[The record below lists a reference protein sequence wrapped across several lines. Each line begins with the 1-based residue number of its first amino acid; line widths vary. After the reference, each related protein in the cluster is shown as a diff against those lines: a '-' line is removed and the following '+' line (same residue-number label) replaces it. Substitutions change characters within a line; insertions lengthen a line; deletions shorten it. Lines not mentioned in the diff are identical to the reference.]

1 MSKKGNYMRRII
13 ICLFILVGLVTAQ
26 AQDMD
31 AMKYFNLGLA
41 SSATSKKIKYFTQ
54 ALKLDP
60 VLVEAYEKRGLLYY
74 FQEKYDKVIQDFQRY
89 VELAPAQ
96 SDGYRMLGMGFLKS
110 GVYQAA
116 VSNFTRTINMEPDI
130 ACAYANR
137 AEAYRLI
144 GEYEEA
150 IRDSTRAIEIWG
162 DPRIMSDAYITRA
175 KAYLATGKNTEA
187 YADNLKIASLDPSI
201 PRTWGKNQPV
211 GPISVMG
218 LFILNAIV
226 FLFIFEVKHKP
237 LKLDRFRSFNMLN
250 SKLLAPQTMATIN
263 RKSLYPIIAQ
273 IPKKRV
279 TTVIAGAGYGKTT
292 LIGQAAGR
300 LNLNTV
306 WYRLDASD
314 GDLTIFLSYLTAG
327 IRKYFPGFGVETC
340 RHLKKIQLLNRR
352 QEDVCATFLKELE
365 SSVKKDLILVL
376 DDYHTI
382 QYSREIKSA
391 LEFLLAHFPPEVH
404 LILISRF
411 DVDLTLS
418 RLRAARDVADITKE
432 DLAFTPDE
440 TGQLYSKLF
449 DIFLKPESL
458 EILHQKTEGWISG
471 LVLFY
476 QAVRGKKPAEVDKL
490 LAKLEGSQKIIL
502 DYLEENIYD
511 ALPDEKK
518 EFLLK
523 TSIFPR
529 LNTEFCDQFL
539 NIDNSGEIL
548 KELEANHLF
557 TSSFDDEDGW
567 YVYHQLFR
575 DFLQAKL
582 KTELG
587 YQAVLDLYSHAAE
600 LLENCGEDGEALGH
614 YLNAGAFSEGC
625 SLLSKSGPQAGGGRK
640 LLPVPAD
647 LMTSDASMDN
657 QHAPLISQAPC
668 LKVYFFGKFR
678 VFLKDQ
684 EVPDKRWKSKKAQ
697 MIFKYLLFARCKGY
711 LKKEFLMELLWPEED
726 PVKTAKRFHVA
737 LASLRKTLEPEI
749 ERGTRSAYILRSGDG
764 YSIDIGDNGTVDIEE
779 FNAELKLAGAEN
791 NPEISIGHYL
801 RAIFLYQGDFLEEDL
816 YIPWCDEERE
826 SFKEEYLS
834 VLAKIIQYYETLKDY
849 PACID
854 YAGRYLKVDKYA
866 ENIYQQLMHYYA
878 FIGNRAMMIRMF
890 ERCKENMTNEL
901 DLPLSRETEAIY
913 QNLISV

>member
-41 SSATSKKIKYFTQ
+41 SSATSKKIKYFTE

-327 IRKYFPGFGVETC
+327 IQKYFPGFGVETC
-340 RHLKKIQLLNRR
+340 RHLTKIKILSHRP
-352 QEDVCATFLKELE
+352 EDVLATFLKELE

>member
-1 MSKKGNYMRRII
+1 MRKFI
-13 ICLFILVGLVTAQ
+13 ICFFILVGMVTAQ

-54 ALKLDP
+54 ALQLDP

-116 VSNFTRTINMEPDI
+116 VYNFTRTINMEPDI

-162 DPRIMSDAYITRA
+162 DPRTMSDAYRTRT
-175 KAYLATGKNTEA
+175 KAYLATGRNTEA

-211 GPISVMG
+211 GPMGVMS

-226 FLFIFEVKHKP
+226 FLFVFEVKHNP
-237 LKLDRFRSFNMLN
+237 LKLDRFRSINMLN
-250 SKLLAPQTMATIN
+250 SKLLAPQTIATIN
-263 RKSLYPIIAQ
+263 RKSLYPLFSE
-273 IPKKRV
+273 IPKKRA

-327 IRKYFPGFGVETC
+327 IQKYFPGFGVETC
-340 RHLKKIQLLNRR
+340 RHLKKIQILNRR
-352 QEDVCATFLKELE
+352 PEDVLAIFLKELE
-365 SSVKKDLILVL
+365 SSVKKDLFLVL

-404 LILISRF
+404 VILISRF
-411 DVDLTLS
+411 DIDLPLS
-418 RLRAARDVADITKE
+418 RLRAARDVVDITKE

-440 TGQLYSKLF
+440 TGQLYSGLF
-449 DIFLKPESL
+449 DIFLKQESL

-471 LVLFY
+471 LILFY
-476 QAVRGKKPAEVDKL
+476 HALRGKKPAEVDKL
-490 LAKLEGSQKIIL
+490 LSKLEGSQKLIL
-502 DYLEENIYD
+502 NYLEENIYD
-511 ALPDEKK
+511 SLPDEKK

-539 NIDNSGEIL
+539 KIANSREIL

-575 DFLQAKL
+575 DFLLEKL
-582 KTELG
+582 KTALG
-587 YQAVLDLYSHAAE
+587 YQAVLELYRDAAE
-600 LLENCGEDGEALGH
+600 LLENSGEDEEALRY
-614 YLNAGAFSEGC
+614 YLNTEAFSEGC
-625 SLLSKSGPQAGGGRK
+625 GLLGKNGPEAGGVRK
-640 LLPVPAD
+640 LLPVPDD
-647 LMTSDASMDN
+647 LMISDAFIDN
-657 QHAPLISQAPC
+657 QNAPPKSQAPC
-668 LKVYFFGKFR
+668 LKVYLFGKFR
-678 VFLKDQ
+678 VFQGDQ

-697 MIFKYLLFARCKGY
+697 MIFKYLLFMRCRGY
-711 LKKEFLMELLWPEED
+711 LKKEVLMELLWPEDD
-726 PVKTAKRFHVA
+726 PVRTAKRFHVA

-749 ERGTRSAYILRSGDG
+749 ARGTPSAYISRSGDG
-764 YSIDIGDNGTVDIEE
+764 YSIDIGDTGTLDIEE

-801 RAIFLYQGDFLEEDL
+801 RAILMYQGDFLEEDL

-826 SFKEEYLS
+826 RFKEEYLS
-834 VLAKIIQYYETLKDY
+834 VLAKIIQFYEHLKDY
-849 PACID
+849 PTCID
-854 YAGRYLKVDKYA
+854 YAGKYLKADKYA

-878 FIGNRAMMIRMF
+878 FIGNKAMMIRMF
-890 ERCKENMTNEL
+890 DRCKENMTNEL
-901 DLPLSRETEAIY
+901 DVPLSRETEAIY
-913 QNLISV
+913 QKLMAS